1 MNQENLWDDE
11 IDEDYL
17 ESDMYFDD
25 DEDSDYLEG

>member
-17 ESDMYFDD
+17 DSDMEF
-25 DEDSDYLEG
+25 DEDEDVTL